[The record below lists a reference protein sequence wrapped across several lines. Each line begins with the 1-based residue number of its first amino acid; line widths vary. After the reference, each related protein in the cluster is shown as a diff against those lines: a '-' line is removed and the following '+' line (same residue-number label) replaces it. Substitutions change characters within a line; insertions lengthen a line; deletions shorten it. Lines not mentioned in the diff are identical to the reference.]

1 MSLVVDASVA
11 VKWVSESP
19 GWQAAG
25 ALIGRDALVAPELI
39 WPECGNALW
48 RYVGA
53 GLMSA
58 EQAHQG
64 LTTIGRLFDQVVPMG
79 PLMTDALALACRLK
93 HPVYDCVYLALA
105 RSLRCRLVTADRRL
119 VARLADTD
127 LAGLAEELG

>member
-25 ALIGRDALVAPELI
+25 ELIGRDTLMAPDLI

-53 GLMSA
+53 GLMGA
-58 EQAHQG
+58 EQARQG
-64 LTTIGRLFDQVVPMG
+64 LTTIGCLFDRVVPTG
-79 PLMTDALALACRLK
+79 PLMEDALALACRLK

-105 RSLRCRLVTADRRL
+105 RSLGSKLVTADRKL
-119 VARLADTD
+119 VARLAETD
-127 LAGLAEELG
+127 LAGLAENLI